1 MENIFITTSFLNS
14 ENVGIFLIADS
25 PPTHETFS
33 ACHLFH
39 LFIDMV
45 ASDVAHSL
53 QLLNNTHD
61 TTGSNVSQPGNAEI
75 ESKQ

>member
-14 ENVGIFLIADS
+14 ENVGIFLIADF